1 MKQQLLLLLA
11 AFFAATTVQAQK
23 IDTVKNGIL
32 VKPVVLNYLQKDT
45 LYQLTVDVF
54 GLKLKDTTAGAN
66 TYISYFDRKA
76 KKIGEKNVPL
86 PAEVVNA
93 WGTDDSSVVTY
104 ILQFLG
110 LQKR

>member
-1 MKQQLLLLLA
+1 MKHLLLIIGLA
-11 AFFAATTVQAQK
+11 FTLNASAQQ

-110 LQKR
+110 LTKK

>member
-1 MKQQLLLLLA
+1 MIAVL
-11 AFFAATTVQAQK
+11 FCTSTQAQK